1 MRDRGTFHQQDMTVI
16 GYLSPERRCL
26 LYLSLPR
33 KRLRSAYMTYKIWNC
48 PGFSATLEYFLEA
61 GLGPYAIYPL
71 ILAQ

>member
-1 MRDRGTFHQQDMTVI
+1 MT
-16 GYLSPERRCL
+16 Y
-26 LYLSLPR
+26 
-33 KRLRSAYMTYKIWNC
+33 YKIWNC